1 MTKHKHRFSTFI
13 GHGESPAQTAN
24 EIRRMMDRGEP
35 LPVAQIADLV
45 ERHGDEIEGLMDELR
60 EARARADESEID
72 AEDLR
77 SEVIGLEDVI
87 ASLEEE
93 NERLSKKDGTR

>member
-1 MTKHKHRFSTFI
+1 MTKHNHRFSTFI

-45 ERHGDEIEGLMDELR
+45 ERHGDEIEGLMDELAAER
-60 EARARADESEID
+60 ERVED
-72 AEDLR
+72 AEDDADELR
-77 SEVIGLEDVI
+77 TRVI
-87 ASLEEE
+87 SLEGEIDE
-93 NERLSKKDGTR
+93 LEAKVERRDKKGTAR